1 MAQAQKIFDESF
13 LSIRAK
19 LLEVAAALDRL
30 DRASAESASAESA
43 SADGERGGAPDDA
56 SGGDVNADPRRGRV
70 DEAIALLLP
79 GAAGAAGTGERAAA
93 LQQLFSRRYEADWRE
108 RFKI

>member
-30 DRASAESASAESA
+30 DRASAESASADR

>member
-1 MAQAQKIFDESF
+1 VAQAQKIFDESF

-30 DRASAESASAESA
+30 DRASADSSA
-43 SADGERGGAPDDA
+43 GDDT
-56 SGGDVNADPRRGRV
+56 GGDVNDDPRRGCV

-79 GAAGAAGTGERAAA
+79 GATGAGERAAA

>member
-1 MAQAQKIFDESF
+1 VAQAQKIFDESF

-30 DRASAESASAESA
+30 DRATAESASANLSA
-43 SADGERGGAPDDA
+43 GDDA
-56 SGGDVNADPRRGRV
+56 GGDVNDDPRRGRV

-79 GAAGAAGTGERAAA
+79 GAIGPGERAAA